1 MKSADREGHSQTMRV
16 LARQRLRENQ
26 GNLLLA
32 AGLVFVYLTGPT
44 NLVQKACLVGV
55 GLWAAVY
62 IGVPLLRAAGERLRQ
77 RR

>member
-1 MKSADREGHSQTMRV
+1 MMSAGREGHPHAMCGF
-16 LARQRLRENQ
+16 ARQHLRENRSS
-26 GNLLLA
+26 LLLA
-32 AGLVFVYLTGPT
+32 AGMVFVYLTGPT